1 MQSDVP
7 INVGEKLMG
16 LDTGIESPR
25 PQCTITCSHKRHIK
39 LQSKNVKEEKPK
51 QLINIPSATLLMRK
65 SRCQS

>member
-51 QLINIPSATLLMRK
+51 QLINIPSTTLLMKK